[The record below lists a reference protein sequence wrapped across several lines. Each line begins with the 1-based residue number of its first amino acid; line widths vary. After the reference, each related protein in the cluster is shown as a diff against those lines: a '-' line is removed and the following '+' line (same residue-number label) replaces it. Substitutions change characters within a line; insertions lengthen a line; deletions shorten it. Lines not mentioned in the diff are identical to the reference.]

1 MVMVLNL
8 FPSHQHSPVS
18 LPNHWHFINAEV
30 ADITASNVYQQ
41 ILFIFLYALYTL
53 FALKFRND
61 IVKITITPI
70 CPPHPFTR
78 THTCTHSYR
87 QACSLTLNQPFKW
100 LFFPLGQITCY
111 STPISRHLVAPSL
124 GPILPV
130 LKTYPDMAK
139 SYSEHKS

>member
-1 MVMVLNL
+1 MVMVLDL

-61 IVKITITPI
+61 IVKITITPPSI
-70 CPPHPFTR
+70 H
-78 THTCTHSYR
+78 THTYMHTLI
-87 QACSLTLNQPFKW
+87 QTSLLLDPKPTF
-100 LFFPLGQITCY
+100 
-111 STPISRHLVAPSL
+111 
-124 GPILPV
+124 
-130 LKTYPDMAK
+130 
-139 SYSEHKS
+139 